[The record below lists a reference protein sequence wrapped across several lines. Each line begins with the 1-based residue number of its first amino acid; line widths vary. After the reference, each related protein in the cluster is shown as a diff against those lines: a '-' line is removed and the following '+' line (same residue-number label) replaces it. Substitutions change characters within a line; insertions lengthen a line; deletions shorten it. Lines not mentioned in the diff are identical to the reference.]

1 MRTEAPP
8 AIAEILLLEQ
18 NTADVALIKES
29 TESAN
34 VTVVAECPD
43 ILSFLRR
50 QGEYETARRP
60 DLIILDLDLAR
71 TEDCEMLTEI
81 KRDPR
86 FKRIPIVVLA
96 SSEGTENIFQA
107 YDLHANAYILKPPD
121 CNDFIRVMRATLH
134 FWLTLARL
142 PRE

>member
-86 FKRIPIVVLA
+86 FKRIPICQQRDGAVGNSISWLRE
-96 SSEGTENIFQA
+96 S
-107 YDLHANAYILKPPD
+107 YITR
-121 CNDFIRVMRATLH
+121 NRN
-134 FWLTLARL
+134 
-142 PRE
+142 